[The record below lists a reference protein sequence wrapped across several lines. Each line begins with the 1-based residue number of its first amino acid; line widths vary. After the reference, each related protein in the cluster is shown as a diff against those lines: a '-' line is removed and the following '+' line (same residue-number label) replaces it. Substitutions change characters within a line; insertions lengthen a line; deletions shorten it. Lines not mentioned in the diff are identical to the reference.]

1 VLFDIFKHDAQKT
14 GTKGTAKA
22 ANSYG
27 FFLKE
32 KWMYLVFSKS
42 RRKVH
47 PNLPSPQFNTT
58 G

>member
-14 GTKGTAKA
+14 GLKGTAKA
-22 ANSYG
+22 TNSYR
-27 FFLKE
+27 FSLEE
-32 KWMYLVFSKS
+32 KWLYFIFSKS

-47 PNLPSPQFNTT
+47 PKLPSPQFNTT